1 MDKLKF
7 SEACPG
13 RLVAIEKEN
22 KAKDWAFVPAP
33 LPPDWEFDV
42 GLWPRLA
49 EAREALGTLNG
60 IGQTLPNPQL
70 LLRPLQTR
78 EAITSSSIEGTHVTA
93 AQLLLYELDPT
104 EPSSKDGRMAEQQ
117 EVFNHSRALQHGLTL
132 LGELPFCN
140 RLFKEVHAVLMDGV
154 RGYDKSP
161 GQFRNTQVQIGS
173 HGRFIPPP
181 NSEVAGLMDNFEQYI
196 NSDHPHLD
204 PLVRCFLVHYQFE
217 AIHPFRDGNGRVGRV
232 LLTLMICRWM
242 KHAMPWLYMSAFF
255 ERFRDEYV
263 NNLFAV
269 SAGARW
275 SQWIEFCLR
284 GTIEQANDSIR
295 RCHEFKRL
303 HETYYEQIRSQGPSP
318 RSHQIIDMLFTY
330 PVLTIPAIVK
340 ALGVSYPTAR
350 SDLEFLVTC
359 GVLKDNPQAHP
370 RTFRAQQIMRIA
382 FDDQLVEGDDSAAG
396 DSSNEQERPS

>member
-1 MDKLKF
+1 MDKSKF
-7 SEACPG
+7 SDACPG

-33 LPPDWEFDV
+33 LPPDWEFDI
-42 GLWPRLA
+42 GLWPLLA

-93 AQLLLYELDPT
+93 AQLLLYELDPI
-104 EPSSKDGRMAEQQ
+104 EPTSREGRVAEWQ
-117 EVFNHSRALQHGLTL
+117 EVFNHTRALERGLTL

-161 GQFRNTQVQIGS
+161 GQFRNMQVQIGS
-173 HGRFIPPP
+173 RGRFIPPP
-181 NSEVAGLMDNFEQYI
+181 ASEVARLMDNFEHYI
-196 NSDHPHLD
+196 NSDHPRLD
-204 PLVRCFLVHYQFE
+204 PLVRCYLVHYQFE
-217 AIHPFRDGNGRVGRV
+217 AIHPFRDGNGRLGRV
-232 LLTLMICRWM
+232 LLTLMISRRM
-242 KHAMPWLYMSAFF
+242 HHSMPWLYLSAFF
-255 ERFRDEYV
+255 ERYRDEYV
-263 NNLFAV
+263 SNLFAV
-269 SAGARW
+269 STKAHW

-303 HETYYEQIRSQGPSP
+303 RETYYEQIRSRGPSP
-318 RSHQIIDMLFTY
+318 RSHQIIDVLFTY

-340 ALGVSYPTAR
+340 KFGVSYPTAR
-350 SDLEFLVTC
+350 SDLELLVAC
-359 GVLKDNPQAHP
+359 GILNDNPKVHP
-370 RTFRAQQIMRIA
+370 RTFQAPQVMRIA
-382 FDDQLVEGDDSAAG
+382 FSDHLTDPELVEP
-396 DSSNEQERPS
+396 QP